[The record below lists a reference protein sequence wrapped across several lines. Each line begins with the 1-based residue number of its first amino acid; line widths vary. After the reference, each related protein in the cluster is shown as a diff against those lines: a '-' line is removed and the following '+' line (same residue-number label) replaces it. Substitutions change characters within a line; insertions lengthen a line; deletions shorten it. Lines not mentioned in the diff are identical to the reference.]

1 MRLVWVERLLWED
14 RLTVGI
20 DSLTTDG
27 EAVHA
32 LGERHPG
39 LTLLHG
45 TELNI
50 DPEGEVDWPEE
61 FLSGFDI
68 CVASIHSHFTQ
79 SPRLP

>member
-1 MRLVWVERLLWED
+1 M
-14 RLTVGI
+14 
-20 DSLTTDG
+20 TDEKMLAQR

-32 LGERHPG
+32 LGSATPD

-50 DPEGEVDWPEE
+50 DADGEVDWPEE

-68 CVASIHSHFTQ
+68 CVASVHSHVHPG
-79 SPRLP
+79 PRRR